1 MFNPGSNLPEP
12 EFLKTLLEP
21 LLEDFLYWF
30 DRSRSLLENQ
40 AIDFLGETR
49 QSDLLQRVKQAQQEV
64 ETARMML
71 KVTEG
76 KAGLDTAVLM
86 PWHRLVTECWQ
97 VSMRFRTGYSR
108 PDS

>member
-1 MFNPGSNLPEP
+1 MFNPNSSAPEP
-12 EFLKTLLEP
+12 EFLKSLLEP
-21 LLEDFLYWF
+21 LLDDFIYWF
-30 DRSRSLLENQ
+30 ERSRSLLENHELN
-40 AIDFLGETR
+40 FLGKA
-49 QSDLLQRVKQAQQEV
+49 QQDDLLQRVRQAHQEV

-97 VSMRFRTGYSR
+97 VAMRFRTER
-108 PDS
+108 PHPDA

>member
-1 MFNPGSNLPEP
+1 MFNSSPNSPDS

-21 LLEDFLYWF
+21 LLDDFLYWF
-30 DRSRSLLENQ
+30 ERSQSLLENQ
-40 AIDFLGETR
+40 AIEFLGEK
-49 QSDLLQRVKQAQQEV
+49 QQADLLQRVRQAQQEV
-64 ETARMML
+64 ETARMLL

-97 VSMRFRTGYSR
+97 VSMRFRTGQPRS
-108 PDS
+108 DS

>member
-1 MFNPGSNLPEP
+1 MFNPNSNVPEP
-12 EFLKTLLEP
+12 EFLKSLLEP
-21 LLEDFLYWF
+21 LLDDFIYWF
-30 DRSRSLLENQ
+30 ERSRSLLENHEMS
-40 AIDFLGETR
+40 FLGKVQQE
-49 QSDLLQRVKQAQQEV
+49 DLLQRVRQAQQEV

-97 VSMRFRTGYSR
+97 VAMRFRTER
-108 PDS
+108 PQLDA